1 LEIGG
6 GVPRMRQWYVI
17 RAKPRREALAA
28 SSLSSS
34 GIDVYLPTIKSRLRS
49 GTTVINEPLFPGYF
63 FGRLDPWQ
71 GELTLANHTFNVLYV
86 LGNGDEALPV
96 SEELIASIRR
106 GLEHGTGRSPI
117 ARFRSGDSV
126 IINHGPFKG
135 IEAVFDGYLS
145 AAGRVRVLINTLQS
159 AYRAELGEDQLSA
172 VNQSATRVAS

>member
-1 LEIGG
+1 
-6 GVPRMRQWYVI
+6 MKYWYVL

-34 GIDVYLPTIKSRLRS
+34 GIDVYLPTLRIRSRS
-49 GTTVINEPLFPGYF
+49 GSSVVSEPLFPGYF
-63 FGRLDPWQ
+63 FGRLDARE
-71 GELTLANHTFNVLYV
+71 GELTLANRTFNVLYV

-96 SEELIASIRR
+96 SDELIASIRS
-106 GLEHGTGRSPI
+106 GLEPAVRRSQT

-126 IINHGPFKG
+126 IITHGPFRG

-159 AYRAELGEDQLSA
+159 VYRAEVGEDKLSL
-172 VNQSATRVAS
+172 VSQSA